1 MNQHVP
7 PPADELPSIIPAQGV
22 NVAAAQVA
30 GRSCAR
36 SDRAPL
42 AVPFRLWP
50 RATASPTRQRSGR
63 LSTLARR
70 IRLTRL
76 STPSAKQMPHA
87 TIGHNGRY
95 ATSAA

>member
-42 AVPFRLWP
+42 AVSRKNLFG
-50 RATASPTRQRSGR
+50 SG
-63 LSTLARR
+63 LAQLLHLRVNALAVCR
-70 IRLTRL
+70 HSRVE
-76 STPSAKQMPHA
+76 SD
-87 TIGHNGRY
+87 
-95 ATSAA
+95 